1 MLNKLSFNIFNEL
14 NESETEKYKIKKK
27 VLIESNE
34 IKTIAAEGPGKDE
47 NSLNETSYFDSMD
60 FEQEIPRR
68 MRFKEYDV
76 VNYNDLYWV
85 TQEPFSNEDLE
96 EFANA
101 FKNTPFTKAY
111 VTVRDFSTYDFNQ
124 DKNANVFAIVDK
136 SGITD
141 TSGYDKALKD
151 AGWYEYLNE
160 NSYKKNSALTE
171 EYSEN
176 LGLVKIEFECNE
188 CGHNWIEDYEDYF
201 SDEDD
206 LNEILENGDGSIDC
220 PECGGN
226 DIKWKDVNIIEENK
240 SVCEKCGKEPCE
252 CDKTLN
258 EKDSEKLGGD
268 PEDFISDV
276 QTILDTLNQI
286 DTSSFGT
293 HLAQQMVEDWI
304 ETCERQ
310 IEKGK
315 RLASGDEFYSESS
328 LTEDD
333 NDIMKLIKKSIKN
346 GKLPDEIKYKGKT
359 YKQFYVMNSDNS
371 GETSDIYYCNME
383 NTPSG
388 DPQESNDYFF
398 VKMALNKTDRGYN
411 GIKEIRFVEDLTESS
426 LTEDSLKE
434 DEYGDN
440 PIETNDKYELYKS
453 MKGIDIDGITYGSYL
468 VRDNNGNGVRSF
480 IAKNDIEASK
490 KFNESSMNED
500 SIEDAKNN
508 SIKKG
513 LYSES
518 MPDDWYD
525 EMFSKYVPKNGK
537 SDTTGGEILRT
548 FSFVSYMF
556 LQNGDK
562 IWRNNMKNNSHVL
575 DPEADTL
582 YDLLPQEGKDL
593 MQTMANSTTYNAYKK
608 RLDKLEDYI
617 YNYLNNNKSL
627 FESKE
632 VIDEAEENTEIDWDK
647 PRYGDDILDNMWTAV
662 CSNDLN
668 YVKNAFNKDMIKPN
682 TRYQTGTGKHSLIMG
697 ALRNNNFEM
706 VDLLKSFGEKIQKSE
721 LEEYKKIMSSRE
733 YEDDLTKSSI
743 EEAEEMQVKNLQ
755 VIKEQGN
762 VYMLQDENKKMIV
775 GENYNPDEGMIE
787 NAEVYENKD
796 EADKDYLNRCEIL
809 KGGEKLKSNK
819 NSDELKESASDR
831 YQVGI
836 DLYKHRITRALKNHN
851 LKELNEI
858 LKAAKEKFSKNEY
871 LELEKFSKKAPNK

>member
-14 NESETEKYKIKKK
+14 NESESKKYKVKKR
-27 VLIESNE
+27 VLIESDG
-34 IKTIAAEGPGKDE
+34 IKTIK
-47 NSLNETSYFDSMD
+47 
-60 FEQEIPRR
+60 
-68 MRFKEYDV
+68 
-76 VNYNDLYWV
+76 
-85 TQEPFSNEDLE
+85 
-96 EFANA
+96 
-101 FKNTPFTKAY
+101 
-111 VTVRDFSTYDFNQ
+111 
-124 DKNANVFAIVDK
+124 
-136 SGITD
+136 
-141 TSGYDKALKD
+141 
-151 AGWYEYLNE
+151 
-160 NSYKKNSALTE
+160 
-171 EYSEN
+171 EN

-201 SDEDD
+201 SDEDE

-240 SVCEKCGKEPCE
+240 SVCEKCGKEHCE

-293 HLAQQMVEDWI
+293 KLAQQMIEDWV

-310 IEKGK
+310 IQKGK

-333 NDIMKLIKKSIKN
+333 NDIMRLVKKSIKN
-346 GKLPDEIKYKGKT
+346 GKLPDEIKYKGKI
-359 YKQFYVMNSDNS
+359 YKSFYVMNSDNS
-371 GETSDIYYCNME
+371 GETSNIYYCNME

-398 VKMALNKTDRGYN
+398 VKVALNKTDRGYN
-411 GIKEIRFVEDLTESS
+411 GIKEIRFVEDLTEGCS
-426 LTEDSLKE
+426 KQKINE

-440 PIETNDKYELYKS
+440 PIKTNDKYQLYKS
-453 MKGIDIDGITYGSYL
+453 MKGTDIDGVTYSSYL

-490 KFNESSMNED
+490 KFNESSINED
-500 SIEDAKNN
+500 SIEDAKND

-518 MPDDWYD
+518 STSLRERFKKFLDNNVKNKDYNFDAYIDDLTTQYGNTGTLEYELSKSESKSGKPELFNYSEEDLKELGYNLTESMPNDWYD
-525 EMFSKYVPKNGK
+525 EMFSKYVPKKGK

-548 FSFVSYMF
+548 FSFVSHMF

-632 VIDEAEENTEIDWDK
+632 VI
-647 PRYGDDILDNMWTAV
+647 
-662 CSNDLN
+662 
-668 YVKNAFNKDMIKPN
+668 
-682 TRYQTGTGKHSLIMG
+682 
-697 ALRNNNFEM
+697 
-706 VDLLKSFGEKIQKSE
+706 
-721 LEEYKKIMSSRE
+721 
-733 YEDDLTKSSI
+733 

-762 VYMLQDENKKMIV
+762 VYMLEDENKKMIV
-775 GENYNPDEGMIE
+775 GENYNAKEGIIE
-787 NAEVYENKD
+787 NAEIYENKD

-809 KGGEKLKSNK
+809 KGNEDYKDDLKEAKTVKEYRIIDTTDNKVLKTFKTEDKEKGYTEMRKMSKKLK
-819 NSDELKESASDR
+819 DEGKKDNLIYKE
-831 YQVGI
+831 
-836 DLYKHRITRALKNHN
+836 YKV
-851 LKELNEI
+851 
-858 LKAAKEKFSKNEY
+858 
-871 LELEKFSKKAPNK
+871 KK

>member
-14 NESETEKYKIKKK
+14 NESESKKYKVKKR
-27 VLIESNE
+27 VLIENDG
-34 IKTIAAEGPGKDE
+34 IKTI
-47 NSLNETSYFDSMD
+47 
-60 FEQEIPRR
+60 
-68 MRFKEYDV
+68 
-76 VNYNDLYWV
+76 
-85 TQEPFSNEDLE
+85 NEDTD
-96 EFANA
+96 FAW
-101 FKNTPFTKAY
+101 
-111 VTVRDFSTYDFNQ
+111 
-124 DKNANVFAIVDK
+124 
-136 SGITD
+136 
-141 TSGYDKALKD
+141 L
-151 AGWYEYLNE
+151 
-160 NSYKKNSALTE
+160 
-171 EYSEN
+171 
-176 LGLVKIEFECNE
+176 
-188 CGHNWIEDYEDYF
+188 
-201 SDEDD
+201 DD
-206 LNEILENGDGSIDC
+206 LNKNEFDNATTVQGRSELYMEETAEEMGISEEEALEKQAQDFNVKIISKKPEYNGAIDVIAEGTPANILKFFSQGDYDNAVDFCETYDLEVKIL
-220 PECGGN
+220 N
-226 DIKWKDVNIIEENK
+226 ENK

-268 PEDFISDV
+268 PNDFVSDV

-293 HLAQQMVEDWI
+293 KLAQQMIEDWV

-328 LTEDD
+328 LTED
-333 NDIMKLIKKSIKN
+333 
-346 GKLPDEIKYKGKT
+346 
-359 YKQFYVMNSDNS
+359 
-371 GETSDIYYCNME
+371 
-383 NTPSG
+383 
-388 DPQESNDYFF
+388 
-398 VKMALNKTDRGYN
+398 
-411 GIKEIRFVEDLTESS
+411 
-426 LTEDSLKE
+426 
-434 DEYGDN
+434 EYGDN
-440 PIETNDKYELYKS
+440 PIKTNDKYQLYKS
-453 MKGIDIDGITYGSYL
+453 MKGTDIDGVTYSSYL

-500 SIEDAKNN
+500 SIEDNDLILQNLIKFLEDNNINKKNIEENIDKIEKYLEANNIGMTQYIPGVFKIVNKNGTIGRIYCYSNGKWGSSTDSIVIESSMNEDSIEDAKND

-518 MPDDWYD
+518 STSLRERFKKFLDNNVKNKDYNFDAYIDDLTTQYGNTGTL
-525 EMFSKYVPKNGK
+525 EYELSK
-537 SDTTGGEILRT
+537 S
-548 FSFVSYMF
+548 
-556 LQNGDK
+556 
-562 IWRNNMKNNSHVL
+562 
-575 DPEADTL
+575 
-582 YDLLPQEGKDL
+582 
-593 MQTMANSTTYNAYKK
+593 
-608 RLDKLEDYI
+608 
-617 YNYLNNNKSL
+617 
-627 FESKE
+627 ESKSGKPE
-632 VIDEAEENTEIDWDK
+632 LFNYSEEDLKELGYNLDEAEENTEIDWDK

-668 YVKNAFNKDMIKPN
+668 YVKNAFNKNMIKPN

-809 KGGEKLKSNK
+809 KGNEDYKDDLKEAKTVKEYRIIDTTDNKVLKTFKTEDKEKGYTEMRKMGKKLK
-819 NSDELKESASDR
+819 DEGKKDNLIYKE
-831 YQVGI
+831 
-836 DLYKHRITRALKNHN
+836 YKV
-851 LKELNEI
+851 
-858 LKAAKEKFSKNEY
+858 
-871 LELEKFSKKAPNK
+871 KK

>member
-14 NESETEKYKIKKK
+14 NESESKKYKVKKR
-27 VLIESNE
+27 VLIESDG
-34 IKTIAAEGPGKDE
+34 IKTIK
-47 NSLNETSYFDSMD
+47 
-60 FEQEIPRR
+60 
-68 MRFKEYDV
+68 
-76 VNYNDLYWV
+76 
-85 TQEPFSNEDLE
+85 
-96 EFANA
+96 
-101 FKNTPFTKAY
+101 
-111 VTVRDFSTYDFNQ
+111 
-124 DKNANVFAIVDK
+124 
-136 SGITD
+136 
-141 TSGYDKALKD
+141 
-151 AGWYEYLNE
+151 
-160 NSYKKNSALTE
+160 
-171 EYSEN
+171 EN

-201 SDEDD
+201 SDEDE

-268 PEDFISDV
+268 PNDFISDV
-276 QTILDTLNQI
+276 QTILDTLSQI

-293 HLAQQMVEDWI
+293 KLAQQMIEDWV
-304 ETCERQ
+304 ETCKRQ
-310 IEKGK
+310 IQKGK

-333 NDIMKLIKKSIKN
+333 NDIMRLVKKSIKN
-346 GKLPDEIKYKGKT
+346 GKLPDEIKYKGKI
-359 YKQFYVMNSDNS
+359 YKSFYVMNSDNS

-398 VKMALNKTDRGYN
+398 VKVALNKTDRGYN

-440 PIETNDKYELYKS
+440 PIKTNDKYQLYKS
-453 MKGIDIDGITYGSYL
+453 MKGTDIDGVTYSSYL

-480 IAKNDIEASK
+480 IAKNDIEAER
-490 KFNESSMNED
+490 KFNESSINED
-500 SIEDAKNN
+500 SIEDAKNDN
-508 SIKKG
+508 IKKG

-518 MPDDWYD
+518 STSLRDKNSGII
-525 EMFSKYVPKNGK
+525 FSKNDLKKGWEEELK
-537 SDTTGGEILRT
+537 
-548 FSFVSYMF
+548 
-556 LQNGDK
+556 
-562 IWRNNMKNNSHVL
+562 
-575 DPEADTL
+575 DTL
-582 YDLLPQEGKDL
+582 EPGE
-593 MQTMANSTTYNAYKK
+593 S
-608 RLDKLEDYI
+608 LEDRKKANPFNKYI
-617 YNYLNNNKSL
+617 QDLIDTND
-627 FESKE
+627 FE
-632 VIDEAEENTEIDWDK
+632 VIEEAEENTEIDWDK
-647 PRYGDDILDNMWTAV
+647 PRYGDDILNNMWTAV

-668 YVKNAFNKDMIKPN
+668 YVKNAFNKNMIKPN

-721 LEEYKKIMSSRE
+721 LEEYKNIMSSRE

-762 VYMLQDENKKMIV
+762 IYMLQDENKKMIV

-809 KGGEKLKSNK
+809 KGNE
-819 NSDELKESASDR
+819 D
-831 YQVGI
+831 
-836 DLYKHRITRALKNHN
+836 YKD
-851 LKELNEI
+851 ELNEAKTVKEYRI
-858 LKAAKEKFSKNEY
+858 IDTTDNKVLKTFKTEDREKGYTEMRKM
-871 LELEKFSKKAPNK
+871 SKKLKDEGKKDNLIYKEYKVKK

>member
-14 NESETEKYKIKKK
+14 NESESKKYKVKKR
-27 VLIESNE
+27 VLIESDG
-34 IKTIAAEGPGKDE
+34 IKTIK
-47 NSLNETSYFDSMD
+47 
-60 FEQEIPRR
+60 
-68 MRFKEYDV
+68 
-76 VNYNDLYWV
+76 
-85 TQEPFSNEDLE
+85 
-96 EFANA
+96 
-101 FKNTPFTKAY
+101 
-111 VTVRDFSTYDFNQ
+111 
-124 DKNANVFAIVDK
+124 
-136 SGITD
+136 
-141 TSGYDKALKD
+141 
-151 AGWYEYLNE
+151 
-160 NSYKKNSALTE
+160 
-171 EYSEN
+171 EN

-201 SDEDD
+201 SDEDE

-240 SVCEKCGKEPCE
+240 SVCEKCGKEHCE

-293 HLAQQMVEDWI
+293 KLAQQMIEDWV

-310 IEKGK
+310 IQKGK

-333 NDIMKLIKKSIKN
+333 NDIMRLVKKSIKN
-346 GKLPDEIKYKGKT
+346 GKLPDEIKYKGKI
-359 YKQFYVMNSDNS
+359 YKSFYVMNSDNS
-371 GETSDIYYCNME
+371 GETSNIYYCNME

-398 VKMALNKTDRGYN
+398 VKVALNKTDRGYN
-411 GIKEIRFVEDLTESS
+411 GIKEIRFVEDLTEGCS
-426 LTEDSLKE
+426 KQKINE

-440 PIETNDKYELYKS
+440 PIKTNDKYQLYKS
-453 MKGIDIDGITYGSYL
+453 MKGTDIDGVTYSSYL
-468 VRDNNGNGVRSF
+468 VRDNNGNGVMSF
-480 IAKNDIEASK
+480 IAKNDIEAER
-490 KFNESSMNED
+490 KFNESSINED
-500 SIEDAKNN
+500 SIED
-508 SIKKG
+508 
-513 LYSES
+513 
-518 MPDDWYD
+518 
-525 EMFSKYVPKNGK
+525 
-537 SDTTGGEILRT
+537 
-548 FSFVSYMF
+548 
-556 LQNGDK
+556 
-562 IWRNNMKNNSHVL
+562 
-575 DPEADTL
+575 
-582 YDLLPQEGKDL
+582 
-593 MQTMANSTTYNAYKK
+593 
-608 RLDKLEDYI
+608 
-617 YNYLNNNKSL
+617 
-627 FESKE
+627 
-632 VIDEAEENTEIDWDK
+632 TEIDWDK
-647 PRYGDDILDNMWTAV
+647 PRYGDDILNNMWTAV

-668 YVKNAFNKDMIKPN
+668 YVKNAFNKNMIKPN

-721 LEEYKKIMSSRE
+721 LEEYKNIMSSRE

-762 VYMLQDENKKMIV
+762 VYMLEDENKKMIV

-809 KGGEKLKSNK
+809 KGGEKLKSKNK
-819 NSDELKESASDR
+819 SDELNETKTVKEYR
-831 YQVGI
+831 II
-836 DLYKHRITRALKNHN
+836 DTTDNKVLKTF
-851 LKELNEI
+851 KTED
-858 LKAAKEKFSKNEY
+858 KEKGYTEMRKM
-871 LELEKFSKKAPNK
+871 SKKLKDEGKKDNLIYKEYKVKK

>member
-14 NESETEKYKIKKK
+14 NESESKKYKVKKR
-27 VLIESNE
+27 VLIESDG
-34 IKTIAAEGPGKDE
+34 IKTIK
-47 NSLNETSYFDSMD
+47 
-60 FEQEIPRR
+60 
-68 MRFKEYDV
+68 
-76 VNYNDLYWV
+76 
-85 TQEPFSNEDLE
+85 
-96 EFANA
+96 
-101 FKNTPFTKAY
+101 
-111 VTVRDFSTYDFNQ
+111 
-124 DKNANVFAIVDK
+124 
-136 SGITD
+136 
-141 TSGYDKALKD
+141 
-151 AGWYEYLNE
+151 
-160 NSYKKNSALTE
+160 
-171 EYSEN
+171 EN

-201 SDEDD
+201 SDEDE

-268 PEDFISDV
+268 PNDFISDV
-276 QTILDTLNQI
+276 QTILDTLSQI

-293 HLAQQMVEDWI
+293 KLAQQMIEDWV
-304 ETCERQ
+304 ETCKRQ
-310 IEKGK
+310 IQKGK

-333 NDIMKLIKKSIKN
+333 NDIMRLVKKSIKN
-346 GKLPDEIKYKGKT
+346 GKLPDEIKYKGKI
-359 YKQFYVMNSDNS
+359 YKSFYVMNSDNS

-398 VKMALNKTDRGYN
+398 VKVALNKTDRGYN

-440 PIETNDKYELYKS
+440 PIKTNDKYQLYKS
-453 MKGIDIDGITYGSYL
+453 MKGTDIDGVTYSSYL

-480 IAKNDIEASK
+480 IAKNDIEAER
-490 KFNESSMNED
+490 KFNESSINED
-500 SIEDAKNN
+500 SIEDAKND

-518 MPDDWYD
+518 STSLRDKNSGII
-525 EMFSKYVPKNGK
+525 FSKNDLKKGWEEELK
-537 SDTTGGEILRT
+537 
-548 FSFVSYMF
+548 
-556 LQNGDK
+556 
-562 IWRNNMKNNSHVL
+562 
-575 DPEADTL
+575 DTL
-582 YDLLPQEGKDL
+582 EPGE
-593 MQTMANSTTYNAYKK
+593 S
-608 RLDKLEDYI
+608 LEDRKKANPFNKYI
-617 YNYLNNNKSL
+617 QDLIDTND
-627 FESKE
+627 FE
-632 VIDEAEENTEIDWDK
+632 VIEEAEENTEIDWDK
-647 PRYGDDILDNMWTAV
+647 PRYGDDILNNMWTAV

-668 YVKNAFNKDMIKPN
+668 YVKNAFNKNMIKPN

-721 LEEYKKIMSSRE
+721 LEEYKNIMSSRE

-762 VYMLQDENKKMIV
+762 IYMLQDENKKMIV

-809 KGGEKLKSNK
+809 KGGEKLKSKNK
-819 NSDELKESASDR
+819 SDELNEAKTVKEYRIIDTTDNKVLKTFKTEDR
-831 YQVGI
+831 
-836 DLYKHRITRALKNHN
+836 
-851 LKELNEI
+851 
-858 LKAAKEKFSKNEY
+858 EKGYTEMRKM
-871 LELEKFSKKAPNK
+871 SKKLKDEGKKDNLIYKEYKVKK

>member
-14 NESETEKYKIKKK
+14 NESESKKYKVKKR
-27 VLIESNE
+27 VLIESDGIRT
-34 IKTIAAEGPGKDE
+34 IK
-47 NSLNETSYFDSMD
+47 
-60 FEQEIPRR
+60 
-68 MRFKEYDV
+68 
-76 VNYNDLYWV
+76 
-85 TQEPFSNEDLE
+85 
-96 EFANA
+96 
-101 FKNTPFTKAY
+101 
-111 VTVRDFSTYDFNQ
+111 
-124 DKNANVFAIVDK
+124 
-136 SGITD
+136 
-141 TSGYDKALKD
+141 
-151 AGWYEYLNE
+151 
-160 NSYKKNSALTE
+160 
-171 EYSEN
+171 EN

-201 SDEDD
+201 SDEDE

-268 PEDFISDV
+268 SNDFISDV
-276 QTILDTLNQI
+276 QTILDTLNNI
-286 DTSSFGT
+286 DTSSFRT
-293 HLAQQMVEDWI
+293 KLAQQMVEDWI

-310 IEKGK
+310 IQKGK

-333 NDIMKLIKKSIKN
+333 NDIMRLVKKSIKN
-346 GKLPDEIKYKGKT
+346 GNLPDEIKYKGKI
-359 YKQFYVMNSDNS
+359 YKSFYVMNSDNS

-388 DPQESNDYFF
+388 DPLESNDYFF
-398 VKMALNKTDRGYN
+398 VKVALNKTDRGYN
-411 GIKEIRFVEDLTESS
+411 GIKEIRFVEDLTEGS
-426 LTEDSLKE
+426 LTEDSYE
-434 DEYGDN
+434 DDYGDN

-500 SIEDAKNN
+500 SIEDAKND

-518 MPDDWYD
+518 STSLRERFKKFLDNNVKNKDYNFDAYIDDLTTQYGNTGTL
-525 EMFSKYVPKNGK
+525 EYELSK
-537 SDTTGGEILRT
+537 S
-548 FSFVSYMF
+548 
-556 LQNGDK
+556 
-562 IWRNNMKNNSHVL
+562 
-575 DPEADTL
+575 
-582 YDLLPQEGKDL
+582 
-593 MQTMANSTTYNAYKK
+593 
-608 RLDKLEDYI
+608 
-617 YNYLNNNKSL
+617 
-627 FESKE
+627 ESKSGKPE
-632 VIDEAEENTEIDWDK
+632 LFNYSKEDLKELGYNLDETEENTEIDWDK

-721 LEEYKKIMSSRE
+721 LEEYKNIMSSRE

-743 EEAEEMQVKNLQ
+743 DEAEEMKVKNLQ

-762 VYMLQDENKKMIV
+762 VYMLEDENKKMIV
-775 GENYNPDEGMIE
+775 GENYNADEGIIE
-787 NAEVYENKD
+787 NAEIYENKD

-809 KGGEKLKSNK
+809 KGNEDYKDDLKEAKTVKEYRIIDTTDNKVLKTFKTEDKEKGYTEMRKMSKKLK
-819 NSDELKESASDR
+819 DEGKKDNLIYKE
-831 YQVGI
+831 
-836 DLYKHRITRALKNHN
+836 YKV
-851 LKELNEI
+851 
-858 LKAAKEKFSKNEY
+858 
-871 LELEKFSKKAPNK
+871 KK